1 MTIME
6 QLTADM
12 KQAMKDREAGRLRL
26 SVIRMARGDIR
37 KAEID
42 GKKTLTDQEAIAVLM
57 KGVKMRNDSLA
68 EFTRAGRE
76 DLIEQTKAEL
86 EILQKY
92 LPKAMTDEELNA
104 AVQEAIAEVGATSL
118 KDMGKVMKAAVAKA
132 AGRADGKRINATVKA
147 LLAK

>member
-132 AGRADGKRINATVKA
+132 AGRADGKRINAAVKA